1 LSFFIIAGEGINSK
15 FDKKTG
21 KGLQNI
27 KSRKLA
33 STNIFAMLYVFLAKI
48 RCRHFKIFKM
58 ETVLVQIN
66 NYKAYK
72 LLEDLEDLHIIKVL
86 KKSIEPQQKLSE
98 KYAGKLPSDIAD
110 ELQNYVTQSRSEW
123 NNRSI

>member
-1 LSFFIIAGEGINSK
+1 
-15 FDKKTG
+15 
-21 KGLQNI
+21 
-27 KSRKLA
+27 
-33 STNIFAMLYVFLAKI
+33 
-48 RCRHFKIFKM
+48 M

>member
-1 LSFFIIAGEGINSK
+1 MSFFIIAGEGINSK